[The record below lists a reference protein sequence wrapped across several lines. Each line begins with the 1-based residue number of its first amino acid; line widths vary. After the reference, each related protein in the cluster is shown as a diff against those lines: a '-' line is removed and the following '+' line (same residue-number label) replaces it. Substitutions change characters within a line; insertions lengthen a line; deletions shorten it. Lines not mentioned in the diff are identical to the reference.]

1 LNTLKIRR
9 GFQEIALLAAIIVF
23 AFLRPAYADSD
34 AKVLKILIVS
44 PVIQASQEMG
54 FLRAGVVDMLASRL
68 SHAGKLET
76 IRVDP
81 SQENLPSDDAAAVA
95 LARQSGADYV
105 LLESLTMLGNNVST
119 DARMLETVQ
128 GKVVLNFGRAGMA
141 QGDVIAHIDELAAQI
156 NTQLLGRPQTTI
168 ADQAKVPVLPPKTGS
183 VDQAD
188 IHQHPEKLLPPI
200 NQGQRLFAGNGSRGS
215 AASSANLLLRTP
227 RLDRQVRGVTAGDV
241 DGDGKAEIIC
251 IDSTA
256 IVVFHQVQ
264 GKLAKLNELDAGA
277 GNVGVDAADLNHNGL
292 DEIFVT
298 NFDDVDGRV
307 YSYVLEWDGSQFKRI
322 AERLSWYFRSVDL
335 AERGRVLVGQ
345 RQGIDERF
353 SPGIFEM
360 GFSNGTYEGIQK
372 LNLPRSL
379 NVYAFAEGDLR
390 TAGQPDIADYS
401 PSGYLRVLDHRGR
414 EEWSSIDSYGGTVNA
429 LNTKSKDDPREKD
442 YFFLPSRVHLLD
454 LDGDGVQEIV
464 TVRNEDSA
472 GALSHTKLFKSGQVE
487 ILKWDQLG
495 LVPIW
500 RSGAISKFI
509 ADFTLTDMDGDGR
522 PELVAVVVQKT
533 KNIVGQGS
541 SYLAIFKLATSALN
555 NEQ

>member
-1 LNTLKIRR
+1 MKICR
-9 GFQEIALLAAIIVF
+9 GFQEIVLLAAIF
-23 AFLRPAYADSD
+23 AFSFLGPAYADSD
-34 AKVLKILIVS
+34 AKVLKILIV
-44 PVIQASQEMG
+44 PPAIQAGQEMG
-54 FLRAGVVDMLASRL
+54 FLQAGVVDMLASRL
-68 SHAGKLET
+68 AHAGKLAV

-81 SQENLPSDDAAAVA
+81 AKAALASDDAAAVA

-119 DARMLETVQ
+119 DARLLETVQ
-128 GKVVLNFGRAGMA
+128 GKAVLNFGRAGKA
-141 QGDVIAHIDELAAQI
+141 QGDVIAHIDELAVQI
-156 NTQLLGRPQTTI
+156 NTQLLGRSPSTT
-168 ADQAKVPVLPPKTGS
+168 ADQATVPAPLAKTGS

-188 IHQHPEKLLPPI
+188 IHQHPEKLLQPV
-200 NQGQRLFAGNGSRGS
+200 NQGQRQVAGFDSRGGT
-215 AASSANLLLRTP
+215 ARNADLLLRTP
-227 RLDRQVRGVTAGDV
+227 RIDRQIRGVTAGDV
-241 DGDGKAEIIC
+241 DGDGKSEIIC

-256 IVVFHQVQ
+256 VVVFHEVQ
-264 GKLAKLNELDAGA
+264 GKLTKLNKLDAGA
-277 GNVGVDAADLNHNGL
+277 GNVGVDAADLNHNGR
-292 DEIFVT
+292 DEVFVT

-307 YSYVLEWDGSQFKRI
+307 YSYVLEWDGRQFKRI

-353 SPGIFEM
+353 SGGIFEM
-360 GFSNGTYEGIQK
+360 GFSNGSYEGVQK

-379 NVYAFAEGDLR
+379 NVFAFAEGNLR

-414 EEWSSIDSYGGTVNA
+414 EEWSSVDSYGGTVNA

-442 YFFLPSRVHLLD
+442 YFFMPSRVHLLD
-454 LDGDGVQEIV
+454 LDRDGVQEVV

-472 GALSHTKLFKSGQVE
+472 GALSHTKLFKSGQLE

-509 ADFTLTDMDGDGR
+509 GDFTLADMDGDGR
-522 PELVAVVVQKT
+522 PELVAAVVQKT
-533 KNIVGQGS
+533 RNIMGRGS
-541 SYLAIFKLATSALN
+541 SYLAVFRLVTPALD